1 LFGGTWSASL
11 TPSALGVDA
20 LEEVIG
26 NSFTFYFYVTGDT
39 AIHTKGPCYVF
50 RVLEEVPQTTSPD
63 SNAVVDTAYPTL
75 AWPLFTSSYPARLR
89 VEVKRVDELIWSSD
103 TLNVSTTQVAIPDSL
118 EDDTYWWALFVYDNH
133 NNSTRSREAYF
144 VVNAD
149 TTQ

>member
-1 LFGGTWSASL
+1 MFGGNWSASL

-39 AIHTKGPCYVF
+39 TVYTKGPCFVF

-63 SNAVVDTAYPTL
+63 SNAGVTTPYPTL
-75 AWPLFTSSYPARLR
+75 LWPQFTSSYPARLR
-89 VEVKRVDELIWSSD
+89 VEVKQVDELIWSSD
-103 TLNVSTTQVAIPDSL
+103 TLDVSTTQITVPDSL
-118 EDDTYWWALFVYDNH
+118 ENVTYWWALFVYDNF
-133 NNSTRSREAYF
+133 NNMTRSREAYF
-144 VVNAD
+144 VVDTD